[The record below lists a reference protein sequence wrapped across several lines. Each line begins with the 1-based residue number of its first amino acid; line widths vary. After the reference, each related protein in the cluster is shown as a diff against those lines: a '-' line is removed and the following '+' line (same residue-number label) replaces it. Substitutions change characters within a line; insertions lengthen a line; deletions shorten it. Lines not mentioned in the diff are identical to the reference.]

1 MTMES
6 AHTDQ
11 KESKHVVLVVHR
23 DARFRELIHL
33 ALTGAGYDVV
43 LAPDVDEAVGQL
55 RRHSPDAILL
65 DAVLAEVDDINH
77 CHSLRSGPFGRRVP
91 LVLMADDAPA
101 EACARAFRLGAD
113 DSLSRPFAPAE
124 MLLRLRRHLELAAQ
138 RQAMGQMNQ
147 ELERELK
154 RTSQELDA
162 ARRRH
167 RTQRLGVQALVDFSQ
182 KMEQRLD
189 VADLQRHALIHLG
202 TLLHVSGLCL
212 FEAQSKESAWLT
224 PARWHWVGH
233 ERVRGLRLPITS
245 EFVRILGVEGRPLR
259 LNEFERV
266 PGTAWESG
274 LVAAAGFT
282 VIAPLMA
289 HRRLIGVIALSDRND
304 GQAFEAADLELLA
317 LFAAAIAQMM
327 ETARGRERERSLSRA
342 TLGLLVER
350 LEATH
355 PFLAGHTR
363 RVSRL
368 AQEIGRRIGL
378 PQRDLDDLSIA
389 CALHD
394 LGKCLGDPTF
404 LTRPGPLT
412 PEELCLVRRFPEES
426 ARLAELAGWEESIVA
441 PIRYQQ
447 EWWSGR
453 GGPVGLARNAIPV
466 GARILGVADTY
477 DAMTSPRPYR
487 EPVGDA
493 EARQYL
499 VEVAGDRFDPLV
511 VEALLELTAGESDW
525 RQKAS

>member
-1 MTMES
+1 MEP

-11 KESKHVVLVVHR
+11 KESKSLILVVHR

-33 ALTGAGYDVV
+33 ALTGAGYEVV

-55 RRHSPDAILL
+55 RRHSPEAILL
-65 DAVLAEVDDINH
+65 DAVLAEAGDINH

-91 LVLMADDAPA
+91 LMLMADEAPA

-124 MLLRLRRHLELAAQ
+124 MLLRLRRHMELAAQ
-138 RQAMGQMNQ
+138 RCLMGQANA

-154 RTSQELDA
+154 RASHELEA
-162 ARRRH
+162 TRRRQ
-167 RTQRLGVQALVDFSQ
+167 RTHRLGVQALVDFSQ
-182 KMEQRLD
+182 KVEQRLD
-189 VADLQRHALIHLG
+189 VSDLQRHALIHLG

-212 FEAQSKESAWLT
+212 FEAQTRDSAWLT
-224 PARWHWVGH
+224 PARWHWVGE
-233 ERVRGLRLPITS
+233 ERVRGLRLPLSS
-245 EFVRILGVEGRPLR
+245 EFVRILTVEGRPLR

-282 VIAPLMA
+282 VIAPLIV
-289 HRRLIGVIALSDRND
+289 HRKLLGVIALSDRND
-304 GQAFEAADLELLA
+304 GQPFEAADLELLA
-317 LFAAAIAQMM
+317 LFAAATAQMM
-327 ETARGRERERSLSRA
+327 ETARGRERERTLSRA
-342 TLGLLVER
+342 SLDLLVER
-350 LEATH
+350 LESTH

-378 PQRDLDDLSIA
+378 PQRELDDLAIA
-389 CALHD
+389 AALHD
-394 LGKCLGDPTF
+394 LGKSLGDPAL

-412 PEELCLVRRFPEES
+412 PEELSLVRRFPEES
-426 ARLAELAGWEESIVA
+426 ARLAEMAGWEESVVA

-453 GGPVGLARNAIPV
+453 GGPVGLARHAIPV
-466 GARILGVADTY
+466 AARILGVVDCY
-477 DAMTSPRPYR
+477 DAMTSARPHR
-487 EPVGDA
+487 PPLA
-493 EARQYL
+493 EEEVRQYL
-499 VEVAGDRFDPLV
+499 VERAGDRFDPLM
-511 VEALLELTAGESDW
+511 VETLLELITGEGGE

>member
-1 MTMES
+1 MES
-6 AHTDQ
+6 ARTDQ
-11 KESKHVVLVVHR
+11 KEAKHVVQVIHR

-33 ALTGAGYDVV
+33 ALTGAGYEVV

-65 DAVLAEVDDINH
+65 DAVLAEAGEINH

-91 LVLMADDAPA
+91 LLLMGDDAPA

-124 MLLRLRRHLELAAQ
+124 MLLRLRRHLEQAAQ
-138 RQAMGQMNQ
+138 RRLMGQANTELELELKRANQ
-147 ELERELK
+147 ELE
-154 RTSQELDA
+154 A

-182 KMEQRLD
+182 KMEHRPD
-189 VADLQRHALIHLG
+189 VAELQRHALIHLG

-212 FEAQSKESAWLT
+212 FETQSPESAWLT
-224 PARWHWVGH
+224 PARWHWVGE
-233 ERVRGLRLPITS
+233 ERVRGLRLPVS
-245 EFVRILGVEGRPLR
+245 AEFVRILSVEGRPLR
-259 LNEFERV
+259 LSEFERV
-266 PGTAWESG
+266 PGTAWETG

-282 VIAPLMA
+282 LIAPLMV
-289 HRRLIGVIALSDRND
+289 HRQLLGLIALSDRND
-304 GQAFEAADLELLA
+304 GQPFEAADLELLA
-317 LFAAAIAQMM
+317 LFAAATAQMM
-327 ETARGRERERSLSRA
+327 ETARGRERERNLSRA
-342 TLGLLVER
+342 SLGLLVER
-350 LEATH
+350 LEAAY

-378 PQRDLDDLSIA
+378 PQRDLDDLAIA
-389 CALHD
+389 AALHD
-394 LGKCLGDPTF
+394 LGKSLGNPGL

-412 PEELCLVRRFPEES
+412 AEEKSLVRRFPEES
-426 ARLAELAGWEESIVA
+426 ARLAEMAGWGESIVG

-453 GGPVGLARNAIPV
+453 GGPVGLSRHAIPV
-466 GARILGVADTY
+466 GARILGVADCY

-487 EPVGDA
+487 EPVGDE
-493 EARQYL
+493 EARRFL
-499 VEVAGDRFDPLV
+499 LESAGDRFDPLV
-511 VEALLELTAGESDW
+511 VEALLDLIAGEADW